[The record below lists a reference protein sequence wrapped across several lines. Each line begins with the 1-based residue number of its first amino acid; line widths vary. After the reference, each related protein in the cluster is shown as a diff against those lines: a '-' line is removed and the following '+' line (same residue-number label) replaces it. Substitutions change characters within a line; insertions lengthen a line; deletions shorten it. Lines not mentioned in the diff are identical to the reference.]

1 MAGKPIGS
9 FYVSLGLNTKEFQRN
24 LKRAERDLYQAF
36 GASAIRT
43 SQIMAASMAA
53 VASSIAAVGAAAV
66 YMAADLERSTVSF
79 TRLLGSADAAEKKLR
94 SLQEFAARTPYTFTE
109 LVDYEKRLLAL
120 GFSADAT
127 RKMLTTI
134 GDTASGLG
142 LDRLG
147 VQRLIKAFGDIQ
159 TKGVVATQE
168 MKQFGEVGVNANK
181 ILAQALLGSGEK
193 IGELQKLIEN
203 RQVSATAAITG
214 MMTGLNAQFG
224 GMMNEQSKTLIGMWS
239 MIRDEGENS
248 LRVIGKIAI
257 ETAGLSEWVQKVRDG
272 AVQFR
277 ETLEDAGFLAAFD
290 KTFGMAGKVAVVG
303 LTGAIAGMAIPA
315 IIGFGITVKLAGVPL
330 IGLAAAGVVLAGTA
344 VKVYENWVPIKALFD
359 SIGLL
364 GERAVLRIGMAVDE
378 LKAKVVGLVQD
389 AQPNAALRKALGA
402 FGGPVGQSVLSA
414 LDESDKATAQSY
426 VNTLDSI
433 EDAKRRILAVDN
445 ELRKNAGKIEA
456 AMNPVKK
463 AGNIWNYLL
472 PEGVQERARSYGRTI
487 SDLWATETGWLKAVQ
502 GMGAVSSGSGE
513 KDKGGAK
520 LISDAAKTS
529 DSIYEEYLR
538 TTQGKEALLG
548 YQYQKEK
555 EALEKSKGL
564 NKNYERDKMMLS
576 ETFYR
581 KRIDL
586 LQDEQKKTQKIEE
599 EKGKSYAEL
608 MTQLADADIAKMEAD
623 AKLRQDRMS
632 GQDLEDKLNADRQAA
647 DLTSFLQHLDAKAS
661 AERAYLDGRREM
673 IDTAN
678 MFNREANR
686 TEMSYMAEGY
696 RTVYNGLSET
706 LTGIVMGT
714 KNAAEGMKALG
725 LSIIEMFVK
734 WQIQR
739 RLAAMFEKQIQV
751 SQTAA
756 QIASAT
762 VAGTAV
768 AQAWAPAAA
777 MVSAATF
784 GANAAAGMAGLAAI
798 TGFSRVMAVPGFASG
813 GIVTKPTLAMV
824 GEGGESEAIIPL
836 SKLDRMSGANV
847 TVNVHNNTGVQ
858 AQTRQTVTRS
868 GQEMIIDL
876 WLDAYARDTGGLR
889 SAIKGA

>member
-1 MAGKPIGS
+1 MAKPIGS

-36 GASAIRT
+36 GVTAMRT
-43 SQIMAASMAA
+43 SQIFATGMAA
-53 VASSIAAVGAAAV
+53 VASSLAAVGAAAV

-120 GFSADAT
+120 GFSADST
-127 RKMLTTI
+127 RKMLTVV

-142 LDRLG
+142 LDQTG

-159 TKGVVATQE
+159 TKGLVATQE

-181 ILAQALLGSGEK
+181 ILAEALLGSGDK
-193 IGELQKLIEN
+193 IGQLQKMIED
-203 RQVSATAAITG
+203 RQVGAAEAITG
-214 MMTGLNAQFG
+214 LIRGLNAQFG

-239 MIRDEGENS
+239 TIRDEGENS
-248 LRVIGKIAI
+248 LRVIGKMIVENAELSKWMAIARDS
-257 ETAGLSEWVQKVRDG
+257 AVR
-272 AVQFR
+272 FR
-277 ETLEDAGFLAAFD
+277 ETLEDAGFVAAFEQVLG
-290 KTFGMAGKVAVVG
+290 KNAKVAIIGVA
-303 LTGAIAGMAIPA
+303 GAITGVAIPA
-315 IIGFGITVKLAGVPL
+315 IISFGITLQLAGVPL
-330 IGLAAAGVVLAGTA
+330 LGLAAAGAALAFVGL
-344 VKVYENWVPIKALFD
+344 KIYENWEPIKTLFN

-364 GERAVLRIGMAVDE
+364 GESAMLRVGMAVDK
-378 LKAKVVGLVQD
+378 LKAKVVGLVND
-389 AQPNAALRKALGA
+389 MQPNAAMKKALGTV
-402 FGGPVGQSVLSA
+402 GGPVPDLFLGMLEGA
-414 LDESDKATAQSY
+414 DKSTAQSL
-426 VNTLDSI
+426 VNTLDDI
-433 EDAKRRILAVDN
+433 ENAKRRISAIDG
-445 ELRKNAGKIEA
+445 ELTKNAASLER
-456 AMNPVKK
+456 AMNPPKK
-463 AGNIWNYLL
+463 SGNIWDYLL
-472 PEGVQERARSYGRTI
+472 PDGVAQKAKEYGKTMNA
-487 SDLWATETGWLKAVQ
+487 LWAAETGWLKAVQ
-502 GMGAVSSGSGE
+502 DMGGSKGADEGKSSG
-513 KDKGGAK
+513 KDLAAA
-520 LISDAAKTS
+520 AAKNS
-529 DSIYEEYLR
+529 DSIYEDYLR
-538 TTQGKEALLG
+538 ATQGKVALVD
-548 YQYQKEK
+548 YQYEKEN

-581 KRIDL
+581 KRVEAL
-586 LQDEQKKTQKIEE
+586 NEEGEKEKKLNE

-623 AKLRQDRMS
+623 AKLRQDRMT
-632 GQDLEDKLNADRQAA
+632 GKDLEDKLNADRQAA
-647 DLTSFLQHLDAKAS
+647 DLSSFLQHLDAKAS
-661 AERAYLDGRREM
+661 AERAYLEGRREM
-673 IDTAN
+673 IDASN

-836 SKLDRMSGANV
+836 SKLDRMGRANV